1 MATRKPRQR
10 DYKAE
15 YANRVRLAELR
26 GYSRSVARGHANPE
40 VVGVKLARALGVKP
54 GSLKSERP
62 SFVPKKEG
70 ETLQERLEAA
80 GFKHYFRER
89 REEWLKSNADITN
102 VRFTATTREE
112 FLTVAMNAGLSERE
126 AYDLWFSPK

>member
-10 DYKAE
+10 NYKAE
-15 YANRVRLAELR
+15 YARRVQLAELR
-26 GYSRSVARGHANPE
+26 GYSRSVARGHPKGD
-40 VVGVKLARALGVKP
+40 VIGVKLAKALGVRP
-54 GSLKSERP
+54 GTLKTARP
-62 SFVPKKEG
+62 AFVPVRAG
-70 ETLQERLEAA
+70 ESLQERLEAA
-80 GFKHYFRER
+80 GFKDYFVER
-89 REEWLKSNADITN
+89 REEWLKNNSDITN